1 MHSAVFQILMFSK
14 ASEAKQE
21 SAPRIQMKINN
32 RKTFLSHRF
41 QRPAGSRAGEG
52 LSEMQ
57 GEEMRKAMNR
67 KGSNCSDSWEL
78 LCAVR
83 DKPEKQN
90 LVPSGRDGGGAGG
103 GEGESL
109 FNADVLVRIAACFPF
124 CLSRRRSE
132 PGQWY

>member
-1 MHSAVFQILMFSK
+1 
-14 ASEAKQE
+14 
-21 SAPRIQMKINN
+21 MKINN
-32 RKTFLSHRF
+32 RKTFLPHRF

-124 CLSRRRSE
+124 CLSRQRSE
-132 PGQWY
+132 PGQWC

>member
-1 MHSAVFQILMFSK
+1 M
-14 ASEAKQE
+14 E
-21 SAPRIQMKINN
+21 INN

-57 GEEMRKAMNR
+57 GEEIWKAMNG
-67 KGSNCSDSWEL
+67 KGSSCSDSWEL

-90 LVPSGRDGGGAGG
+90 LVPSGRDGGGGRG
-103 GEGESL
+103 
-109 FNADVLVRIAACFPF
+109 R
-124 CLSRRRSE
+124 
-132 PGQWY
+132 

>member
-1 MHSAVFQILMFSK
+1 MVLLRHVLPWHLKDQTRKVLPRADPALSLCLLVSLSK
-14 ASEAKQE
+14 VHHEG
-21 SAPRIQMKINN
+21 AP
-32 RKTFLSHRF
+32 
-41 QRPAGSRAGEG
+41 G
-52 LSEMQ
+52 LS
-57 GEEMRKAMNR
+57 MNR

-124 CLSRRRSE
+124 CLSRQRSE
-132 PGQWY
+132 PGQWC

>member
-1 MHSAVFQILMFSK
+1 
-14 ASEAKQE
+14 
-21 SAPRIQMKINN
+21 MKINN
-32 RKTFLSHRF
+32 WKTFLSHRF
-41 QRPAGSRAGEG
+41 QRPAGSWAGEG

-57 GEEMRKAMNR
+57 GEEMRKAMNG

-103 GEGESL
+103 GKGESL

-124 CLSRRRSE
+124 CLSRQRSE
-132 PGQWY
+132 PGQWC